1 MLQRRACGSR
11 FLIAVALFG
20 VLAGPAAGDALAQ
33 AWPVKTVRIIVPA
46 SAGGASD
53 LVARTLAPALAEQ
66 LGQPFIVENKPGAGG
81 IIGTQQVAQAAPDGH
96 TLLVTF
102 DTIAINPFLFK
113 NLQWD
118 PFKDFAPVML
128 LTRYPQVLF
137 VHPSLGVKT
146 VREFVALAKKKG
158 ASMNFG
164 SAGPAAS
171 SRLAFELF
179 KDEAGIEMVG
189 IHYKGGGPAMQDLI
203 AGQVQVMLIQ
213 GSGTTQQTVKA
224 GKLVALAV
232 SSLSRS
238 PSHPDLPTIAEVYPG
253 FETQSWV
260 GMYAPAGTPPAVIE
274 RLGAAL
280 NKVFADRAMKER
292 FDGQGA
298 EIAAGSPEV
307 LTRLMKADQIK
318 WGKIIRDKKIT
329 AE

>member
-1 MLQRRACGSR
+1 MFFMRLSGPL
-11 FLIAVALFG
+11 FVALVSG
-20 VLAGPAAGDALAQ
+20 VATLLGSGYAAAQTYPA
-33 AWPVKTVRIIVPA
+33 KTVRIIVPA

-66 LGQPFIVENKPGAGG
+66 LGQSFIVENKPGAGG

-137 VHPSLGVKT
+137 AHPGLGVKT
-146 VREFVALAKKKG
+146 VREFVALAKQKG
-158 ASMNFG
+158 ASLNFG
-164 SAGPAAS
+164 SAGAASS
-171 SRLAFELF
+171 SRLAYELF
-179 KDEAGIEMVG
+179 KDEAGIETLG
-189 IHYKGGGPAMQDLI
+189 IHYKGGGPALQDLI

-224 GKLVALAV
+224 GKLVALGV
-232 SSLSRS
+232 SSLARS
-238 PSHPDLPTIAEVYPG
+238 PSYPDLPTIAEVYPG

-260 GMYAPAGTPPAVIE
+260 GMYAPAGTPQPVID
-274 RLGAAL
+274 RLVSAL
-280 NKVFADRAMKER
+280 TKIFTDRSMKER

-298 EIAAGSPEV
+298 EIAAGPPEA
-307 LTRLMKADQIK
+307 LTRLMRADQIK

-329 AE
+329 AD